1 MVDHVP
7 PDAVPN
13 CHVRET
19 GAPAVGGDEL
29 RLCASVTSGDTARD
43 IPAEAVLDLLTALRR
58 AAARWPDRTAL
69 VFDETGESLTFAALA
84 ARVDRVAAA
93 LAGTGIERGDR
104 VAIMLPN
111 RVEWPLAWL
120 ALARIGAVMVPVNTG
135 YRSADAGFVL
145 RHAGIRAVVT
155 LRKLV
160 PLLKE
165 VRADIGTAFAILCV
179 DGGTDGDADGS
190 TNGNAV
196 GDAADFASLVE
207 AHAADAP
214 PAVEI
219 DSHTLVNVQYTSG
232 TTGEPKGCM
241 LSHSWFMR
249 FAWRV
254 TTLHDGLDE
263 TDTILTSQ
271 PFHYVDPQWNLAV
284 ALLSGATLVVLDRF
298 HPSTFWHKVRAHRVT
313 WFYCLGVMPKLMLN
327 TPPSPLDRAHSA
339 RRVICSAIPRADH
352 AAIEERWGVP
362 WFEAFGMTESGLD
375 IAVELADHDAAL
387 GTGCIG
393 TPMPGREARVVDA
406 LDRPVP
412 AGTPGELVLRGVG
425 LMDGYY
431 RNPAATAEAF
441 RNGWLHTGDVVRC
454 DERGRY
460 HYVSRR
466 KDMIRR
472 SGENIAAAEVEE
484 VIMRHPGVRLAAVL
498 AVEDDLRG
506 EEVMAYV
513 VPGEGVS
520 REEASPT
527 VLAAFCAERLAR
539 FKVPRYW
546 KYRDDLPRTPSERI
560 RKEALRE
567 EHEDPRTGAWDGV
580 DGRWR

>member
-1 MVDHVP
+1 M
-7 PDAVPN
+7 
-13 CHVRET
+13 
-19 GAPAVGGDEL
+19 
-29 RLCASVTSGDTARD
+29 TSTESAYD
-43 IPAEAVLDLLTALRR
+43 IRSDAVLDLVTALRR

-69 VFDETGESLTFAALA
+69 VFDETAETLTFSELA
-84 ARVDRVAAA
+84 ARVDRFAAA
-93 LAGTGIERGDR
+93 LAATGIGPGDR
-104 VAIMLPN
+104 VGIMLPN

-120 ALARIGAVMVPVNTG
+120 GLARLGAVMVPVNTG
-135 YRSADAGFVL
+135 YRTADAGFVL
-145 RHAGIRAVVT
+145 EHAGVRAVIATGAV
-155 LRKLV
+155 V
-160 PLLKE
+160 ALLLD
-165 VRADIGTAFAILCV
+165 VRAAIGAAFEILCI
-179 DGGTDGDADGS
+179 DGDADG
-190 TNGNAV
+190 NAV
-196 GDAADFASLVE
+196 DLASLIE
-207 AHAADAP
+207 AHANDTP
-214 PAVEI
+214 PAAGI

-254 TTLHDGLDE
+254 MVLHDGLDD

-271 PFHYVDPQWNLAV
+271 PFYYVDPQWNLAV

-298 HPSTFWHKVRAHRVT
+298 HPSTFLHKVRSHRVT

-327 TPPSPLDRAHSA
+327 TPPSRLDREHSVK
-339 RRVICSAIPRADH
+339 RVICSAIPRADH
-352 AAIEERWGVP
+352 ADIEARWGVP
-362 WFEAFGMTESGLD
+362 WYEAFGMTESGLD
-375 IAVELADHDAAL
+375 IAVELADHDGTV

-393 TPMPGREARVVDA
+393 TAMPGREVRVVDA
-406 LDRPVP
+406 EDRPVP

-441 RNGWLHTGDVVRC
+441 RNGWLHTGDVVSR
-454 DERGRY
+454 DERGRI
-460 HYVSRR
+460 HYLSRT

-472 SGENIAAAEVEE
+472 SGENIAAAEVED

-513 VPGEGVS
+513 VPSHGVS
-520 REEASPT
+520 RDDVSPT
-527 VLAAFCAERLAR
+527 VLSTFCAERLAR

-546 KYRDDLPRTPSERI
+546 KYRDDLPRTPSERV

-567 EHEDPRTGAWDGV
+567 EHEDPRTGAYDRV
-580 DGRWR
+580 EGRWR

>member
-1 MVDHVP
+1 MTS
-7 PDAVPN
+7 A
-13 CHVRET
+13 ET
-19 GAPAVGGDEL
+19 AY
-29 RLCASVTSGDTARD
+29 D
-43 IPAEAVLDLLTALRR
+43 IRADAVLDLQTALRR
-58 AAARWPDRTAL
+58 AAARWPDRSAL
-69 VFDETGESLTFAALA
+69 VFDETAETLTFSELALRVDRFAAALA
-84 ARVDRVAAA
+84 A
-93 LAGTGIERGDR
+93 TGIGPGDR
-104 VAIMLPN
+104 VGIMLPN

-120 ALARIGAVMVPVNTG
+120 GLARLGAVMVPLNTG
-135 YRSADAGFVL
+135 FRTADAGFVL
-145 RHAGIRAVVT
+145 EHAGVRAVVAT
-155 LRKLV
+155 GAVTALLRD
-160 PLLKE
+160 
-165 VRADIGTAFAILCV
+165 VRAATGATFGILCI
-179 DGGTDGDADGS
+179 DGATD
-190 TNGNAV
+190 GNAV
-196 GDAADFASLVE
+196 DLASLVE
-207 AHAADAP
+207 AHANDAP
-214 PAVEI
+214 PAAAG

-254 TTLHDGLDE
+254 MVLHDGLDD

-271 PFHYVDPQWNLAV
+271 PFYYVDPQWNLAV

-298 HPSTFWHKVRAHRVT
+298 HPSTFWHKVRSHRVT
-313 WFYCLGVMPKLMLN
+313 WFYCLGVMPKLMIN
-327 TPPSPLDRAHSA
+327 TPLSPLDREHSV

-375 IAVELADHDAAL
+375 IAVELADHDETL

-406 LDRPVP
+406 RDRPVP
-412 AGTPGELVLRGVG
+412 AGVSGELVLRGVG

-460 HYVSRR
+460 HYVSRH

-472 SGENIAAAEVEE
+472 GGENIAAAEVEE

-506 EEVMAYV
+506 EEAMACV
-513 VPGEGVS
+513 VPGDGVS
-520 REEASPT
+520 REEVNPT

-567 EHEDPRTGAWDGV
+567 EHDDPTTGAWDRV
-580 DGRWR
+580 ENRWR

>member
-1 MVDHVP
+1 MTST
-7 PDAVPN
+7 
-13 CHVRET
+13 ET
-19 GAPAVGGDEL
+19 AY
-29 RLCASVTSGDTARD
+29 D
-43 IPAEAVLDLLTALRR
+43 IRSDAVLDLVTALRR

-69 VFDETGESLTFAALA
+69 VFDETAEVLTFSELA
-84 ARVDRVAAA
+84 ARVDRFAAA
-93 LAGTGIERGDR
+93 LAATGIGPGDR
-104 VAIMLPN
+104 VGIMLPN

-120 ALARIGAVMVPVNTG
+120 GLARLGAVMVPVNTG
-135 YRSADAGFVL
+135 YRTADAGFVL
-145 RHAGIRAVVT
+145 EHAGVRAVIATGAV
-155 LRKLV
+155 V
-160 PLLKE
+160 ALLLD
-165 VRADIGTAFAILCV
+165 VRAATGATFEILCI
-179 DGGTDGDADGS
+179 DGDADG
-190 TNGNAV
+190 NAV
-196 GDAADFASLVE
+196 DLASLIE
-207 AHAADAP
+207 AHANDTP
-214 PAVEI
+214 PAAGI

-254 TTLHDGLDE
+254 MVLHDGLDD

-271 PFHYVDPQWNLAV
+271 PFYYVDPQWNLAV

-298 HPSTFWHKVRAHRVT
+298 HPSTFLHKVRSHRVT

-327 TPPSPLDRAHSA
+327 TPPSRLDREHWVK
-339 RRVICSAIPRADH
+339 RVICSAIPRADH
-352 AAIEERWGVP
+352 ADIEARWGVP
-362 WFEAFGMTESGLD
+362 WYEAFGMTESGLD
-375 IAVELADHDAAL
+375 IAVVLADHDGTV

-393 TPMPGREARVVDA
+393 TAMPGREVRVVDA
-406 LDRPVP
+406 EDRPVP

-441 RNGWLHTGDVVRC
+441 RNGWLHTGDVVSR
-454 DERGRY
+454 DERGRI
-460 HYVSRR
+460 HYLSRT

-472 SGENIAAAEVEE
+472 SGENIAAAEVED

-498 AVEDDLRG
+498 AVEDELRG

-513 VPGEGVS
+513 VPSHGVS
-520 REEASPT
+520 RDDVSPA
-527 VLAAFCAERLAR
+527 VLSTFCAERLAR

-567 EHEDPRTGAWDGV
+567 EHEDPRTGAYDRV
-580 DGRWR
+580 EGRWR

>member
-1 MVDHVP
+1 MTST
-7 PDAVPN
+7 
-13 CHVRET
+13 ET
-19 GAPAVGGDEL
+19 AY
-29 RLCASVTSGDTARD
+29 D
-43 IPAEAVLDLLTALRR
+43 IRSDAVLDLVTALRR
-58 AAARWPDRTAL
+58 AAARWPDRSAL
-69 VFDETGESLTFAALA
+69 VFDETAEVLTFSQLA
-84 ARVDRVAAA
+84 ARVDRFAAA
-93 LAGTGIERGDR
+93 LAATGIGSGDR
-104 VAIMLPN
+104 VGIMLPN

-120 ALARIGAVMVPVNTG
+120 GLARLGAVMVPVNTG
-135 YRSADAGFVL
+135 YRTADAGFVL
-145 RHAGIRAVVT
+145 EHAGVRAVIATGAV
-155 LRKLV
+155 V
-160 PLLKE
+160 ALLLD
-165 VRADIGTAFAILCV
+165 VRAATGATFEILCI
-179 DGGTDGDADGS
+179 DGDADG
-190 TNGNAV
+190 NAV
-196 GDAADFASLVE
+196 DLASLIE
-207 AHAADAP
+207 AHGNDTP
-214 PAVEI
+214 PAAGI

-254 TTLHDGLDE
+254 MVLHDGLDD

-271 PFHYVDPQWNLAV
+271 PFYYVDPQWNLAV

-298 HPSTFWHKVRAHRVT
+298 HPSTFLHKVRSHRVT

-327 TPPSPLDRAHSA
+327 TPPSRLDREHSVK
-339 RRVICSAIPRADH
+339 RVICSAIPRADH
-352 AAIEERWGVP
+352 ADIEARWGVP
-362 WFEAFGMTESGLD
+362 WYEAFGMTESGLD
-375 IAVELADHDAAL
+375 IAVVLADHDGTV

-393 TPMPGREARVVDA
+393 TAMPGREVRVVDA
-406 LDRPVP
+406 EDRPVP

-441 RNGWLHTGDVVRC
+441 RNGWLHTGDVVSR
-454 DERGRY
+454 DERGRI
-460 HYVSRR
+460 HYLSRT

-472 SGENIAAAEVEE
+472 SGENIAAAEVED

-498 AVEDDLRG
+498 AVEDELRG

-513 VPGEGVS
+513 VPSHGVS
-520 REEASPT
+520 RDDVSPT
-527 VLAAFCAERLAR
+527 VLSTFCAERLAR

-567 EHEDPRTGAWDGV
+567 EHEDPRTGAYDRV

>member
-1 MVDHVP
+1 M
-7 PDAVPN
+7 
-13 CHVRET
+13 
-19 GAPAVGGDEL
+19 PAAGHGTAC
-29 RLCASVTSGDTARD
+29 RSMAMTSRDTARD
-43 IPAEAVLDLLTALRR
+43 LPAEAVLDLLTALRR
-58 AAARWPDRTAL
+58 AAARWPDHAAL
-69 VFDETGESLTFAALA
+69 VLDETGETLTFFALA
-84 ARVDRVAAA
+84 ARVDRVAVA
-93 LAGTGIERGDR
+93 LAGAGIGRGDR

-120 ALARIGAVMVPVNTG
+120 GLARIGAVMVPINTG

-155 LRKLV
+155 LRALV
-160 PLLKE
+160 PLLLN
-165 VRADIGTAFAILCV
+165 VRADIDAAFGILCV
-179 DGGTDGDADGS
+179 DGGTDGETLNLA
-190 TNGNAV
+190 ALV
-196 GDAADFASLVE
+196 GT
-207 AHAADAP
+207 HAADAP
-214 PAVEI
+214 PTVEI

-263 TDTILTSQ
+263 NDTILTSQ

-284 ALLSGATLVVLDRF
+284 ALLSGATLVVIDRF
-298 HPSTFWHKVRAHRVT
+298 HPSTFWDRVRDHRVT

-327 TPPSPLDRAHSA
+327 TPPSPLDREHSV

-352 AAIEERWGVP
+352 ATIEARWGVP

-375 IAVELADHDAAL
+375 VAVELADHDESV

-393 TPMPGREARVVDA
+393 TPMAGREARVVDA
-406 LDRPVP
+406 DGRPVP
-412 AGTPGELVLRGVG
+412 SGTAGELVLRGVG

-431 RNPAATAEAF
+431 RNPAATADAF

-454 DERGRY
+454 DERGRFFY
-460 HYVSRR
+460 LTRM

-472 SGENIAAAEVEE
+472 GGENIAAAEVEE
-484 VIMRHPGVRLAAVL
+484 VIMRHTGVRLAAVL
-498 AVEDDLRG
+498 AVDDDLRG
-506 EEVMAYV
+506 EEVLAYV
-513 VPGEGVS
+513 VPSDGEPRDEVDPAALS
-520 REEASPT
+520 
-527 VLAAFCAERLAR
+527 AFCAERLAR

-567 EHEDPRTGAWDGV
+567 EHEDPRTGAWDRV
-580 DGRWR
+580 ENRWR

>member
-1 MVDHVP
+1 M
-7 PDAVPN
+7 
-13 CHVRET
+13 
-19 GAPAVGGDEL
+19 
-29 RLCASVTSGDTARD
+29 TSGDTAGS
-43 IPAEAVLDLLTALRR
+43 IPAEAVLDLLTALGR
-58 AAARWPDRTAL
+58 AVARWPDRAAL
-69 VFDETGESLTFAALA
+69 VFDETGETLTFSALA

-93 LAGTGIERGDR
+93 LAGTGIERSDR

-145 RHAGIRAVVT
+145 RHAGVRAVVT
-155 LRKLV
+155 LRELV
-160 PLLKE
+160 PLLLD
-165 VRADIGTAFAILCV
+165 VRADIGAAFGILCV
-179 DGGTDGDADGS
+179 DGDADG
-190 TNGNAV
+190 
-196 GDAADFASLVE
+196 AASDLAALVE

-254 TTLHDGLDE
+254 MTLHDGLDE

-271 PFHYVDPQWNLAV
+271 PFHYVDPQWNLAT

-298 HPSTFWHKVRAHRVT
+298 HPSTFWHRVRTHRVT

-327 TPPSPLDRAHSA
+327 TPPSPLDREHSVK
-339 RRVICSAIPRADH
+339 RVTCSAIPRADH
-352 AAIEERWGVP
+352 AAIEARWGVP
-362 WFEAFGMTESGLD
+362 WYEAFGMTESGLD
-375 IAVELADHDAAL
+375 IAVELADHDEAV

-393 TPMPGREARVVDA
+393 TPMPGREARVVDTD
-406 LDRPVP
+406 DRPVP

-431 RNPAATAEAF
+431 RNPAATADAF
-441 RNGWLHTGDVVRC
+441 RNGWLHTGDVVRL
-454 DERGRY
+454 DERGRF
-460 HYVSRR
+460 HYVSRM

-484 VIMRHPGVRLAAVL
+484 VLMRHRGVRLAAVL

-506 EEVMAYV
+506 EEVMAYI
-513 VPGEGVS
+513 VPDYGAA
-520 REEASPT
+520 REEVSPA
-527 VLAAFCAERLAR
+527 VLSAFCAERLAR

-567 EHEDPRTGAWDGV
+567 AHEDPTAGAWDRV
-580 DGRWR
+580 HGRWR

>member
-1 MVDHVP
+1 MTS
-7 PDAVPN
+7 A
-13 CHVRET
+13 ET
-19 GAPAVGGDEL
+19 AY
-29 RLCASVTSGDTARD
+29 DTRAD
-43 IPAEAVLDLLTALRR
+43 AVLDLLTALRR
-58 AAARWPDRTAL
+58 AAARWPDRSAL
-69 VFDETGESLTFAALA
+69 VFDETAETLTFSELA
-84 ARVDRVAAA
+84 ARVDRFAAA
-93 LAGTGIERGDR
+93 LAATGIGPGDR
-104 VAIMLPN
+104 VGIMLPN

-120 ALARIGAVMVPVNTG
+120 GLVSLGAVMVPINTG
-135 YRSADAGFVL
+135 YRTADAGFVL
-145 RHAGIRAVVT
+145 EHAGVRAVIATGAVAAL
-155 LRKLV
+155 LRD
-160 PLLKE
+160 
-165 VRADIGTAFAILCV
+165 VRAATGATFGILCI
-179 DGGTDGDADGS
+179 DGDADG
-190 TNGNAV
+190 NAV
-196 GDAADFASLVE
+196 DLASLVE
-207 AHAADAP
+207 AHANDAP
-214 PAVEI
+214 PTVAV

-254 TTLHDGLDE
+254 TVLHDGLED

-271 PFHYVDPQWNLAV
+271 PFYYVDPQWNLAV

-327 TPPSPLDRAHSA
+327 TPPSPLDREHSV

-362 WFEAFGMTESGLD
+362 WHEAFGMTESGLD
-375 IAVELADHDAAL
+375 IAVELADHDETL

-406 LDRPVP
+406 RDRPVP
-412 AGTPGELVLRGVG
+412 AGVPGELVLRGVG

-431 RNPAATAEAF
+431 RNPVATAEAF

-506 EEVMAYV
+506 EEVMACV
-513 VPGEGVS
+513 VPGDGVS
-520 REEASPT
+520 REEVSPT
-527 VLAAFCAERLAR
+527 ALAAFCAERLAR

-546 KYRDDLPRTPSERI
+546 KYRDDLPRTPSERV

-567 EHEDPRTGAWDGV
+567 EHEDPRTGAWDRV
-580 DGRWR
+580 QNRRR

>member
-1 MVDHVP
+1 M
-7 PDAVPN
+7 AV
-13 CHVRET
+13 
-19 GAPAVGGDEL
+19 
-29 RLCASVTSGDTARD
+29 
-43 IPAEAVLDLLTALRR
+43 RR
-58 AAARWPDRTAL
+58 AAARWPDRSAL
-69 VFDETGESLTFAALA
+69 VFDETAETLTFSELALRVDRFAAALA
-84 ARVDRVAAA
+84 A
-93 LAGTGIERGDR
+93 TGIGPGDR
-104 VAIMLPN
+104 VGIMLPN

-120 ALARIGAVMVPVNTG
+120 GLARLGAVMVPINTG
-135 YRSADAGFVL
+135 FRTADAGFVL
-145 RHAGIRAVVT
+145 EHAGVRAVVAT
-155 LRKLV
+155 GAVTALLRD
-160 PLLKE
+160 
-165 VRADIGTAFAILCV
+165 VRAATGATFGILCI
-179 DGGTDGDADGS
+179 DGGAD
-190 TNGNAV
+190 GNAV
-196 GDAADFASLVE
+196 DLASLVE
-207 AHAADAP
+207 AHANDAP
-214 PAVEI
+214 PAAAV

-254 TTLHDGLDE
+254 MVLHDGLDD

-271 PFHYVDPQWNLAV
+271 PFYYVDPQWNLAV

-298 HPSTFWHKVRAHRVT
+298 HPSTFWHKVRRHRVT

-327 TPPSPLDRAHSA
+327 TPPSALDREHSV

-362 WFEAFGMTESGLD
+362 WHEAFGMTESGLD
-375 IAVELADHDAAL
+375 IAVELADHDETL

-406 LDRPVP
+406 RDRPVP
-412 AGTPGELVLRGVG
+412 AGAPGELVLRGVG

-431 RNPAATAEAF
+431 RNPVATAEAF

-498 AVEDDLRG
+498 AVDDDLRG
-506 EEVMAYV
+506 EEAMAYV
-513 VPGEGVS
+513 VPGDRVS
-520 REEASPT
+520 REEVSPT

-546 KYRDDLPRTPSERI
+546 KYRDDLPRTPSERV
-560 RKEALRE
+560 RKEALRNAY
-567 EHEDPRTGAWDGV
+567 EDPRTEAWDRV
-580 DGRWR
+580 ENRWR

>member
-1 MVDHVP
+1 MSP
-7 PDAVPN
+7 A
-13 CHVRET
+13 RR
-19 GAPAVGGDEL
+19 GAIC
-29 RLCASVTSGDTARD
+29 RSVTMTSCDTARD
-43 IPAEAVLDLLTALRR
+43 LPAEAVLDLLTALRR
-58 AAARWPDRTAL
+58 ATARWPYRAAL
-69 VFDETGESLTFAALA
+69 VLDETGETLTFSALA
-84 ARVDRVAAA
+84 ARVDRVATA
-93 LAGTGIERGDR
+93 LAGAGIGRGDR

-120 ALARIGAVMVPVNTG
+120 GLARIGAVMVPVNTG
-135 YRSADAGFVL
+135 YRTTDAGFVL

-155 LRKLV
+155 LRELV
-160 PLLKE
+160 PLLRE
-165 VRADIGTAFAILCV
+165 VRADIGAAFGILCV
-179 DGGTDGDADGS
+179 DGGTDG
-190 TNGNAV
+190 NAL
-196 GDAADFASLVE
+196 DLAALVE

-214 PAVEI
+214 PSVEI

-271 PFHYVDPQWNLAV
+271 PFHYVDPQWSLAV

-298 HPSTFWHKVRAHRVT
+298 HPSTFWDRVRDHRVT

-327 TPPSPLDRAHSA
+327 TPPSPHDREHSV

-352 AAIEERWGVP
+352 AAIEGRWGVP
-362 WFEAFGMTESGLD
+362 WYEAFGMTESGLD
-375 IAVELADHDAAL
+375 VAVELADHDEAV

-393 TPMPGREARVVDA
+393 TPMPGREARVVGAD
-406 LDRPVP
+406 DRPVP
-412 AGTPGELVLRGVG
+412 AGTAGELVLRGVG

-431 RNPAATAEAF
+431 RNPAATAGAF

-454 DERGRY
+454 DKRGRFFY
-460 HYVSRR
+460 LTRM

-472 SGENIAAAEVEE
+472 GGENIAAAEVEE

-498 AVEDDLRG
+498 AVDDDLRG
-506 EEVMAYV
+506 EEVLAYV
-513 VPGEGVS
+513 VPSDGVS
-520 REEASPT
+520 RDDVDPAALS
-527 VLAAFCAERLAR
+527 AFCADRLAR

-567 EHEDPRTGAWDGV
+567 EHEDPRTGAWDRV
-580 DGRWR
+580 ENRWR

>member
-1 MVDHVP
+1 MTST
-7 PDAVPN
+7 
-13 CHVRET
+13 ET
-19 GAPAVGGDEL
+19 AY
-29 RLCASVTSGDTARD
+29 D
-43 IPAEAVLDLLTALRR
+43 IRSDAVLDLVTALRR
-58 AAARWPDRTAL
+58 AAARWPDRSAL
-69 VFDETGESLTFAALA
+69 VFDETAETLTFSELA
-84 ARVDRVAAA
+84 ARVDRFAAA
-93 LAGTGIERGDR
+93 LAATGIGSGDR
-104 VAIMLPN
+104 VGIMLPN

-120 ALARIGAVMVPVNTG
+120 GLARLGAVMVPVNTS
-135 YRSADAGFVL
+135 YRTADAGFVL
-145 RHAGIRAVVT
+145 EHAGVRAVIATGAV
-155 LRKLV
+155 V
-160 PLLKE
+160 ALLLD
-165 VRADIGTAFAILCV
+165 VRAATGAAFEILCI
-179 DGGTDGDADGS
+179 DGDADG
-190 TNGNAV
+190 NAV
-196 GDAADFASLVE
+196 DLASLIE
-207 AHAADAP
+207 AHANDTP
-214 PAVEI
+214 PAAGI

-254 TTLHDGLDE
+254 MVLHDGLDD

-271 PFHYVDPQWNLAV
+271 PFYYVDPQWNLAV

-298 HPSTFWHKVRAHRVT
+298 HPSTFLHKVRSHRVT

-327 TPPSPLDRAHSA
+327 TPPSRLDREHSVK
-339 RRVICSAIPRADH
+339 RVICSAIPRADH
-352 AAIEERWGVP
+352 ADIEARWGVP
-362 WFEAFGMTESGLD
+362 WYEAFGMTESGLD
-375 IAVELADHDAAL
+375 IAVVLADHDGTV

-393 TPMPGREARVVDA
+393 TAMPGREVRVVDA
-406 LDRPVP
+406 EDRPVP

-441 RNGWLHTGDVVRC
+441 RNGWLHTGDVVSR
-454 DERGRY
+454 DERGRI
-460 HYVSRR
+460 HYLSRT

-472 SGENIAAAEVEE
+472 SGENIAAAEVED

-498 AVEDDLRG
+498 AVEDELRG

-513 VPGEGVS
+513 VPSHGVS
-520 REEASPT
+520 RDDVSPT
-527 VLAAFCAERLAR
+527 VLSTFCAERLAR

-567 EHEDPRTGAWDGV
+567 EHEDPRTGAYDRV

>member
-1 MVDHVP
+1 MKSTE
-7 PDAVPN
+7 A
-13 CHVRET
+13 
-19 GAPAVGGDEL
+19 AS
-29 RLCASVTSGDTARD
+29 RL
-43 IPAEAVLDLLTALRR
+43 PAEAVLDLVTALRR
-58 AAARWPDRTAL
+58 AAARWPDHTAL
-69 VFDETGESLTFAALA
+69 VFDETGESLTFSDLA

-93 LAGTGIERGDR
+93 LAGIGIGSGDL
-104 VAIMLPN
+104 VGIMLPN

-120 ALARIGAVMVPVNTG
+120 GLARIGAVMVPINSG
-135 YRSADAGFVL
+135 YRTVDAGFVL
-145 RHAGIRAVVT
+145 QHAGVRAVFT
-155 LRKLV
+155 MHELV
-160 PLLKE
+160 PLLVE
-165 VRADIGTAFAILCV
+165 VRADSGSAFEILCI
-179 DGGTDGDADGS
+179 DGDAG
-190 TNGNAV
+190 
-196 GDAADFASLVE
+196 GDALDFPALVD
-207 AHAADAP
+207 AHAHDAP

-241 LSHSWFMR
+241 LSNSWFMR

-254 TTLHDGLDE
+254 TVLHDGLDR

-298 HPSTFWHKVRAHRVT
+298 HPSTFWHTVREHRVT

-327 TPPSPLDRAHSA
+327 TPPSPLDRDHSV

-352 AAIEERWGVP
+352 AAIEARWGVP
-362 WFEAFGMTESGLD
+362 WYEAFGMTESGLD
-375 IAVELADHDAAL
+375 IAVELEDHDEAVGA
-387 GTGCIG
+387 GCIG
-393 TPMPGREARVVDA
+393 TPMPGREARVVARD
-406 LDRPVP
+406 DRPVP
-412 AGTPGELVLRGVG
+412 AGTAGELVLRGVG

-431 RNPAATAEAF
+431 RNPRATADAF

-454 DERGRY
+454 DERGRF
-460 HYVSRR
+460 HYLSRM

-472 SGENIAAAEVEE
+472 SGENIAAAEVED

-513 VPGEGVS
+513 VPGDGVS
-520 REEASPT
+520 RDDVDPGALS
-527 VLAAFCAERLAR
+527 AFCAERLAR

-560 RKEALRE
+560 RKETLRE
-567 EHEDPRTGAWDGV
+567 EHDDPTAGAWDRM

>member
-1 MVDHVP
+1 M
-7 PDAVPN
+7 
-13 CHVRET
+13 
-19 GAPAVGGDEL
+19 
-29 RLCASVTSGDTARD
+29 
-43 IPAEAVLDLLTALRR
+43 LDLLTALRR

-69 VFDETGESLTFAALA
+69 VFDETGESLTFRGLA
-84 ARVDRVAAA
+84 ARVERVAAA
-93 LAGTGIERGDR
+93 LAGAGIAPGDR

-120 ALARIGAVMVPVNTG
+120 GLARIGAVMVPVNTG
-135 YRSADAGFVL
+135 YRTADAGFVL
-145 RHAGIRAVVT
+145 RHAGVRAVITMREFVT
-155 LRKLV
+155 L
-160 PLLKE
+160 LLD
-165 VRADIGTAFAILCV
+165 VRAETGTAFEILCI
-179 DGGTDGDADGS
+179 DGDR
-190 TNGNAV
+190 
-196 GDAADFASLVE
+196 DAGGGALHLPALVE
-207 AHAADAP
+207 AHANDAP
-214 PAVEI
+214 PAVVV
-219 DSHTLVNVQYTSG
+219 DSHSLVNVQYTSG

-254 TTLHDGLDE
+254 TTLHDGLDG

-298 HPSTFWHKVRAHRVT
+298 HPTTFWHKVRRHRVT

-327 TPPSPLDRAHSA
+327 TPPSPLDRTHCV

-362 WFEAFGMTESGLD
+362 WYEAFGMTESGLD
-375 IAVELADHDAAL
+375 IAVEIADHDETV

-406 LDRPVP
+406 RDRPVP
-412 AGTPGELVLRGVG
+412 AGIPGELVLRGAG

-431 RNPAATAEAF
+431 RNPVATAEAF

-454 DERGRY
+454 DERGRF

-472 SGENIAAAEVEE
+472 SGENIAAVEVEE

-506 EEVMAYV
+506 EEVMAFV
-513 VPGEGVS
+513 VPGDGAS
-520 REEASPT
+520 REEMSPS

-546 KYRDDLPRTPSERI
+546 KYRDDLPRTPSERV

-567 EHEDPRTGAWDGV
+567 EHEDPTADAWDRIT
-580 DGRWR
+580 GRWR

>member
-1 MVDHVP
+1 MTSTE
-7 PDAVPN
+7 A
-13 CHVRET
+13 
-19 GAPAVGGDEL
+19 AS
-29 RLCASVTSGDTARD
+29 RL
-43 IPAEAVLDLLTALRR
+43 PAEAVLDLMTALRR
-58 AAARWPDRTAL
+58 AAARWPDDTAL
-69 VFDETGESLTFAALA
+69 VLDETGESLTFSGLA

-93 LAGTGIERGDR
+93 LAGIGIESGDR
-104 VAIMLPN
+104 VGIMLPN

-120 ALARIGAVMVPVNTG
+120 GLVRIGAVMVPINTA
-135 YRSADAGFVL
+135 YRTADAGFVL
-145 RHAGIRAVVT
+145 QHAGVRAVFAMHE
-155 LRKLV
+155 LV
-160 PLLKE
+160 PLL
-165 VRADIGTAFAILCV
+165 VGLRADSGPAFEILCI
-179 DGGTDGDADGS
+179 DGDAG
-190 TNGNAV
+190 GEAL
-196 GDAADFASLVE
+196 DFSALVD
-207 AHAADAP
+207 AHAHEVP

-254 TTLHDGLDE
+254 TKLHDGLDE
-263 TDTILTSQ
+263 TDTIVTSQ

-298 HPSTFWHKVRAHRVT
+298 HPSTFWQRVRAHRVT

-327 TPPSPLDRAHSA
+327 TPPSPLDRDHSVK
-339 RRVICSAIPRADH
+339 RVICSAIPRADH
-352 AAIEERWGVP
+352 QAIEARWGVP

-375 IAVELADHDAAL
+375 IAVELEDHDETV

-406 LDRPVP
+406 EDRPVP
-412 AGTPGELVLRGVG
+412 AGAPGQLVLRGVG

-431 RNPAATAEAF
+431 RNPQATADAF
-441 RNGWLHTGDVVRC
+441 RNGWLHTGDVVRR
-454 DERGRY
+454 DERGRF
-460 HYVSRR
+460 HYLSRM

-484 VIMRHPGVRLAAVL
+484 AIMRHPGVRLAAVL

-513 VPGEGVS
+513 VPGDGAS
-520 REEASPT
+520 REEVGPA
-527 VLAAFCAERLAR
+527 VLSAFCAERLAR

-546 KYRDDLPRTPSERI
+546 RYRDDLPRTPSERI
-560 RKEALRE
+560 RKEALRD
-567 EHEDPRTGAWDGV
+567 EHEDPRTGAWDRV
-580 DGRWR
+580 ENRWR

>member
-1 MVDHVP
+1 MTST
-7 PDAVPN
+7 
-13 CHVRET
+13 ET
-19 GAPAVGGDEL
+19 AY
-29 RLCASVTSGDTARD
+29 D
-43 IPAEAVLDLLTALRR
+43 IRSDAVLDLVTALRR
-58 AAARWPDRTAL
+58 AAARWPDRSAL
-69 VFDETGESLTFAALA
+69 VFDETAETLTFSELA
-84 ARVDRVAAA
+84 ARVDRFAAA
-93 LAGTGIERGDR
+93 LAATGIGSGDR
-104 VAIMLPN
+104 VGIMLPN

-120 ALARIGAVMVPVNTG
+120 GLARLGAVMVPVNTS
-135 YRSADAGFVL
+135 YRTADAGFVL
-145 RHAGIRAVVT
+145 EHAGVRAVIATGAV
-155 LRKLV
+155 V
-160 PLLKE
+160 ALLLD
-165 VRADIGTAFAILCV
+165 VRAATGAAFEILCI
-179 DGGTDGDADGS
+179 DGDADG
-190 TNGNAV
+190 NAV
-196 GDAADFASLVE
+196 DLASLVE
-207 AHAADAP
+207 AHANDTP
-214 PAVEI
+214 PAAGI

-254 TTLHDGLDE
+254 MVLHDGLDD

-271 PFHYVDPQWNLAV
+271 PFYYVDPQWNLAV

-298 HPSTFWHKVRAHRVT
+298 HPSTFLHKVRSHRVT

-327 TPPSPLDRAHSA
+327 TPPSRLDREHSVK
-339 RRVICSAIPRADH
+339 RVICSAIPRADH
-352 AAIEERWGVP
+352 ADIEARWGVP
-362 WFEAFGMTESGLD
+362 WYEAFGMTESGLD
-375 IAVELADHDAAL
+375 IAVVLADHDGTV

-393 TPMPGREARVVDA
+393 TAMPGREVRVVDA
-406 LDRPVP
+406 EDRPVP

-441 RNGWLHTGDVVRC
+441 RNGWLHTGDVVSR
-454 DERGRY
+454 DERGRI
-460 HYVSRR
+460 HYLSRT

-472 SGENIAAAEVEE
+472 SGENIAAAEVED

-498 AVEDDLRG
+498 AVEDELRG

-513 VPGEGVS
+513 VPSHGVS
-520 REEASPT
+520 RDDVSPA
-527 VLAAFCAERLAR
+527 VLSTFCAERLAR

-567 EHEDPRTGAWDGV
+567 EHEDPRTGAYDRV

>member
-1 MVDHVP
+1 M
-7 PDAVPN
+7 
-13 CHVRET
+13 
-19 GAPAVGGDEL
+19 
-29 RLCASVTSGDTARD
+29 TSRDTARD
-43 IPAEAVLDLLTALRR
+43 LPAEAVLDLLTALGR
-58 AAARWPDRTAL
+58 AAARWPDRAAL
-69 VFDETGESLTFAALA
+69 VFDETGETLTFSALA

-93 LAGTGIERGDR
+93 LAGAGIGRGDR

-111 RVEWPLAWL
+111 RVDWPLAWL
-120 ALARIGAVMVPVNTG
+120 GLVRIGAVMVPVNTG

-145 RHAGIRAVVT
+145 RHAGVRAVVT
-155 LRKLV
+155 RHELV
-160 PLLKE
+160 PLLLE
-165 VRADIGTAFAILCV
+165 VRADIGATFEILCV
-179 DGGTDGDADGS
+179 DGDADGE
-190 TNGNAV
+190 AL
-196 GDAADFASLVE
+196 DLAALVE
-207 AHAADAP
+207 AHAAQAP

-219 DSHTLVNVQYTSG
+219 ASHTLVNVQYTSG
-232 TTGEPKGCM
+232 TTGKPKGCM

-254 TTLHDGLDE
+254 TVLHDGLDD

-298 HPSTFWHKVRAHRVT
+298 HPSTFWHKVRMHRVT

-327 TPPSPLDRAHSA
+327 TPPSPLDREHSV

-352 AAIEERWGVP
+352 AVIERRWGVP
-362 WFEAFGMTESGLD
+362 WYEAFGMTESGLD
-375 IAVELADHDAAL
+375 IAVELADHDETL

-406 LDRPVP
+406 RDRPVP
-412 AGTPGELVLRGVG
+412 AGAPGELVLRGAG

-460 HYVSRR
+460 HYISRR

-472 SGENIAAAEVEE
+472 GGENIAAAEVEE

-506 EEVMAYV
+506 EEVMACV
-513 VPGEGVS
+513 VPGDGIS
-520 REEASPT
+520 SEEVSPT

-567 EHEDPRTGAWDGV
+567 EHEAPTAGAWDRV

>member
-1 MVDHVP
+1 MNSR
-7 PDAVPN
+7 DAAFEI
-13 CHVRET
+13 R
-19 GAPAVGGDEL
+19 
-29 RLCASVTSGDTARD
+29 
-43 IPAEAVLDLLTALRR
+43 AEAVLDLLTAMRR
-58 AAARWPDRTAL
+58 AAARWPDRVAL
-69 VFDETGESLTFAALA
+69 VFDETGESLTFRSLA
-84 ARVDRVAAA
+84 ARAERVAAA
-93 LAGTGIERGDR
+93 LAGAGIAPGDR

-120 ALARIGAVMVPVNTG
+120 GLARIGAVMVPVNAG
-135 YRSADAGFVL
+135 YRTADAGFVL
-145 RHAGIRAVVT
+145 GHAGVRAVVT
-155 LRKLV
+155 TREHV
-160 PLLKE
+160 PLLLD
-165 VRADIGTAFAILCV
+165 VRAETGIAFEILSI
-179 DGGTDGDADGS
+179 DAD
-190 TNGNAV
+190 A
-196 GDAADFASLVE
+196 DADAGVLHLQALVE
-207 AHAADAP
+207 AHAQDSP
-214 PAVEI
+214 PAVVV

-254 TTLHDGLDE
+254 MVMHDGLDD

-327 TPPSPLDRAHSA
+327 TPPSPLDREHSV

-352 AAIEERWGVP
+352 AVIERRWGVP
-362 WFEAFGMTESGLD
+362 WYEAFGMTESGLD
-375 IAVELADHDAAL
+375 IAVALADHDKTL

-406 LDRPVP
+406 RDRPVP
-412 AGTPGELVLRGVG
+412 AGAPGELVLRGAG

-506 EEVMAYV
+506 EEVMACV
-513 VPGEGVS
+513 VPGDGIS
-520 REEASPT
+520 SEEVSPT

-546 KYRDDLPRTPSERI
+546 KYRDDLPRTPSERV

-567 EHEDPRTGAWDGV
+567 EHENPTAGAWDRV
-580 DGRWR
+580 DRRWR

>member
-1 MVDHVP
+1 MTST
-7 PDAVPN
+7 
-13 CHVRET
+13 ET
-19 GAPAVGGDEL
+19 AY
-29 RLCASVTSGDTARD
+29 D
-43 IPAEAVLDLLTALRR
+43 IRSDAVLDLMTALRR
-58 AAARWPDRTAL
+58 AAARWPDRSAL
-69 VFDETGESLTFAALA
+69 VFDETAETLTFSELASRVDRFAAALA
-84 ARVDRVAAA
+84 A
-93 LAGTGIERGDR
+93 AGIGPGDR

-120 ALARIGAVMVPVNTG
+120 GLAWLGAVMVPVNTG
-135 YRSADAGFVL
+135 YRTADAGFVL
-145 RHAGIRAVVT
+145 EHAGVRAVIATGAV
-155 LRKLV
+155 V
-160 PLLKE
+160 PLLHD
-165 VRADIGTAFAILCV
+165 VRAATGATLEILCI
-179 DGGTDGDADGS
+179 DGDAH
-190 TNGNAV
+190 GNAV
-196 GDAADFASLVE
+196 DLASLIE
-207 AHAADAP
+207 AHANDAP
-214 PAVEI
+214 PAADI

-254 TTLHDGLDE
+254 MVLHDGLDD
-263 TDTILTSQ
+263 TDTILTAQ
-271 PFHYVDPQWNLAV
+271 PFYYVDPQWNLAV

-298 HPSTFWHKVRAHRVT
+298 HPSTFWQKVHSHRIT

-327 TPPSPLDRAHSA
+327 TPPSPLDREHSLK
-339 RRVICSAIPRADH
+339 RVICSAIPRADH
-352 AAIEERWGVP
+352 ADIEARWGVP
-362 WFEAFGMTESGLD
+362 WYEAFGMTESGLD
-375 IAVELADHDAAL
+375 IAVELAAHDETV

-393 TPMPGREARVVDA
+393 TAMPGREVRVVDA
-406 LDRPVP
+406 EDRPVP

-431 RNPAATAEAF
+431 RNPRATAEAF
-441 RNGWLHTGDVVRC
+441 RNGWLHTGDVVSR
-454 DERGRY
+454 DERGRI
-460 HYVSRR
+460 HYLSRT

-472 SGENIAAAEVEE
+472 SGENIAAAEVED

-506 EEVMAYV
+506 EEVMVCV
-513 VPGEGVS
+513 VPSHGVS
-520 REEASPT
+520 RDDVSPA
-527 VLAAFCAERLAR
+527 VLSTYCAERLAR

-567 EHEDPRTGAWDGV
+567 EHEDPRTGAYDRV

>member
-1 MVDHVP
+1 MASAESAYD
-7 PDAVPN
+7 
-13 CHVRET
+13 
-19 GAPAVGGDEL
+19 L
-29 RLCASVTSGDTARD
+29 RAD
-43 IPAEAVLDLLTALRR
+43 AVLDLLTALRR
-58 AAARWPDRTAL
+58 AAARWPDRRAL
-69 VFDETGESLTFAALA
+69 VFDEPAESLTFSELALCVDRFAAALA
-84 ARVDRVAAA
+84 A
-93 LAGTGIERGDR
+93 TGIGPGDH
-104 VAIMLPN
+104 VGIMLPN

-120 ALARIGAVMVPVNTG
+120 GLARLGAVMVPVNTG

-145 RHAGIRAVVT
+145 RHAGVRAVVT
-155 LRKLV
+155 RRELA
-160 PLLKE
+160 PLLLE
-165 VRADIGTAFAILCV
+165 VRADIGATFAILCV
-179 DGGTDGDADGS
+179 DGDADGE
-190 TNGNAV
+190 AL
-196 GDAADFASLVE
+196 DLAALVE

-219 DSHTLVNVQYTSG
+219 DSHTLVDVQYTSG

-254 TTLHDGLDE
+254 MVLHDGLDD

-298 HPSTFWHKVRAHRVT
+298 HPSTFWERVRAHGVT

-327 TPPSPLDRAHSA
+327 TPPSPLDRDHSV

-352 AAIEERWGVP
+352 AAIEARWGIP
-362 WFEAFGMTESGLD
+362 WYEAFGMTESGLD
-375 IAVELADHDAAL
+375 IAVELADHDEAL

-406 LDRPVP
+406 RDRPVP
-412 AGTPGELVLRGVG
+412 AGVPGELVLRGVG

-441 RNGWLHTGDVVRC
+441 RNGWLHTGDVVCC

-472 SGENIAAAEVEE
+472 GGENIAAAEVEE

-513 VPGEGVS
+513 VPGDGVS
-520 REEASPT
+520 PGEASPA

-546 KYRDDLPRTPSERI
+546 QYRDDLPRTPSERV
-560 RKEALRE
+560 RKEALRD
-567 EHEDPRTGAWDGV
+567 EHENPTAGAWDRV

>member
-1 MVDHVP
+1 MSGAGRG
-7 PDAVPN
+7 AV
-13 CHVRET
+13 CR
-19 GAPAVGGDEL
+19 
-29 RLCASVTSGDTARD
+29 SVAMTSRDTARD
-43 IPAEAVLDLLTALRR
+43 LPAEAVLDLLTALGR
-58 AAARWPDRTAL
+58 AAARWPNRTAL
-69 VFDETGESLTFAALA
+69 VFDETGETLTFSTLA
-84 ARVDRVAAA
+84 ARVDRVAVV
-93 LAGTGIERGDR
+93 LAGAGIESGDR

-111 RVEWPLAWL
+111 RVEWALAWL
-120 ALARIGAVMVPVNTG
+120 GLVRIGAVMVPVNTA
-135 YRSADAGFVL
+135 YRSADTGFVL

-155 LRKLV
+155 LRELV
-160 PLLKE
+160 PLLLE

-179 DGGTDGDADGS
+179 DGDADGE
-190 TNGNAV
+190 AV
-196 GDAADFASLVE
+196 DLVARIK

-214 PAVEI
+214 PTVEI

-241 LSHSWFMR
+241 LPHSWFMR

-263 TDTILTSQ
+263 NDAILTSQ

-298 HPSTFWHKVRAHRVT
+298 HPSTFWDRVRDHRVT

-327 TPPSPLDRAHSA
+327 TPPSPLDREHSV

-352 AAIEERWGVP
+352 AAIEARWGVP

-375 IAVELADHDAAL
+375 VAVELADHDEAV

-393 TPMPGREARVVDA
+393 TPMPGREARVVDTD
-406 LDRPVP
+406 DRPVP
-412 AGTPGELVLRGVG
+412 AGTAGELVLRGVG

-431 RNPAATAEAF
+431 RNPSATAGAF

-454 DERGRY
+454 DERGRFFY
-460 HYVSRR
+460 LTRM

-472 SGENIAAAEVEE
+472 GGENIAAAEVEE
-484 VIMRHPGVRLAAVL
+484 VVMRHPGVRLAAVL
-498 AVEDDLRG
+498 AVDDDLRG
-506 EEVMAYV
+506 EEVLAYV
-513 VPGEGVS
+513 VPGDGVS
-520 REEASPT
+520 RNEVGPAALS
-527 VLAAFCAERLAR
+527 AFCAERLAR

-567 EHEDPRTGAWDGV
+567 EHEDPRTGAWDRV
-580 DGRWR
+580 ENRWR

>member
-1 MVDHVP
+1 MTLY
-7 PDAVPN
+7 AV
-13 CHVRET
+13 
-19 GAPAVGGDEL
+19 
-29 RLCASVTSGDTARD
+29 
-43 IPAEAVLDLLTALRR
+43 AL
-58 AAARWPDRTAL
+58 AARWPDHAAL
-69 VFDETGESLTFAALA
+69 VFDETGESLTFSGLA
-84 ARVDRVAAA
+84 ARADRVAAA
-93 LAGTGIERGDR
+93 LARIGIGSGDR
-104 VAIMLPN
+104 VGIMLPN

-120 ALARIGAVMVPVNTG
+120 GLARIGAVMVPINSS
-135 YRSADAGFVL
+135 YRTVDAGFVL
-145 RHAGIRAVVT
+145 QHAGVRAVLT
-155 LRKLV
+155 MHELV
-160 PLLKE
+160 PLLVE
-165 VRADIGTAFAILCV
+165 VRADSGTAFEILCI
-179 DGGTDGDADGS
+179 DGNAGGDAL
-190 TNGNAV
+190 
-196 GDAADFASLVE
+196 DFPALVD
-207 AHAADAP
+207 AHAHDAP
-214 PAVEI
+214 PAVDI

-241 LSHSWFMR
+241 LSNSWFMR

-254 TTLHDGLDE
+254 TVLHDGLDR

-298 HPSTFWHKVRAHRVT
+298 HPSTFWQRVRTHRVT

-327 TPPSPLDRAHSA
+327 TPPSPLDRDHSVK
-339 RRVICSAIPRADH
+339 RVICSAIPRADH
-352 AAIEERWGVP
+352 AAIEARWGVP
-362 WFEAFGMTESGLD
+362 WYEAFGMTESGLD
-375 IAVELADHDAAL
+375 IAVELDDHDETV

-406 LDRPVP
+406 EDRPVP
-412 AGTPGELVLRGVG
+412 AGAPGQLVLRGVG

-431 RNPAATAEAF
+431 RNRQATAVAF
-441 RNGWLHTGDVVRC
+441 RNGWLHTGDVVRQ
-454 DERGRY
+454 DERGRL
-460 HYVSRR
+460 HYLSRM

-513 VPGEGVS
+513 VPGDGVS
-520 REEASPT
+520 REEVSPA
-527 VLAAFCAERLAR
+527 VLSAFCAERLAR

-546 KYRDDLPRTPSERI
+546 KYRSDLPRTPSERI

-567 EHEDPRTGAWDGV
+567 ERDDPTAGAWDRME
-580 DGRWR
+580 GRWR